1 MNKTILFLVFC
12 FFLEFS
18 TSSSQTYKWTETH
31 PPGDGRFYINNIEFD
46 KIDEIKVFDMLGNH
60 IKSLDIN
67 FLNDSNILDL
77 SSYSNAIK
85 FELS

>member
-1 MNKTILFLVFC
+1 
-12 FFLEFS
+12 
-18 TSSSQTYKWTETH
+18 
-31 PPGDGRFYINNIEFD
+31 
-46 KIDEIKVFDMLGNH
+46 MLGNH
-60 IKSLDIN
+60 IKSLNIN